1 MESRG
6 GRAVVVVITLLVLV
20 VALLG
25 ILVTR
30 EVRRGSNVKLET
42 PYQAVL
48 LANGQAYFG
57 KIQGLGSPFPV
68 MTDVHY
74 VQTQVNQETKQTTNV
89 LVRRGKEWHGPDRMF
104 LNGTQIVLVE
114 PVTETSQVSKLI
126 SELRTKQ

>member
-1 MESRG
+1 MDSRG
-6 GRAVVVVITLLVLV
+6 GRALVVVITLLVLV
-20 VALLG
+20 AVVLGFLL
-25 ILVTR
+25 TR
-30 EVRRGSNVKLET
+30 ELRGGTNVKLET

-57 KIQGLGSPFPV
+57 KIQGLGSAFPV

-104 LNGTQIVLVE
+104 LNGNQIVLVE